1 MSHTPSPQHVRVPEN
16 LSDAHLRQA
25 LTELDEKIK
34 TLRNRAHTTT
44 ANSPHTYHEHIA
56 ALEVK
61 RAGLLERLGPAAA
74 DAPAKDSASPTDRS
88 TWEEIWQGIENL
100 RNDLRNII

>member
-1 MSHTPSPQHVRVPEN
+1 MSHTPSPQHMRVPEN

-44 ANSPHTYHEHIA
+44 ANSSHTYHEHIA

-61 RAGLLERLGPAAA
+61 RAKLLERLGPADAA
-74 DAPAKDSASPTDRS
+74 SGTDQPDQANRS
-88 TWEEIWQGIENL
+88 TWEEIWQGVENL
-100 RNDLRNII
+100 RNDLRNLI